1 MKKIVLISSIVTCSL
16 AWGNSVNIDINDDTL
31 KLGIQYFL
39 NNSSILND
47 DSNYFLTV
55 SYLDSEEDNSNKSTQ
70 RLITSDLKVVNP
82 YINDNGFSLGLGI
95 SVVLADN
102 YNSKSF
108 TATPFGLYATYTF
121 NNDISFDGSVQYA
134 PKVLTFLDGES
145 YKFTN
150 LKANYRVINNGYVYI
165 GVRDIT
171 TKYKDIGDIDY
182 DDSLFFGYKVN
193 F

>member
-1 MKKIVLISSIVTCSL
+1 MKKIILSSMVACSL
-16 AWGNSVNIDINDDTL
+16 AWGNSANIDINDDTL
-31 KLGIQYFL
+31 KLGIQYSL
-39 NNSSILND
+39 NNSFILND
-47 DSNYFLTV
+47 NSDYCLTA
-55 SYLDSEEDNSNKSTQ
+55 SYLGSEEGNSNKSTQ
-70 RLITSDLKVVNP
+70 RLFSSGLKVVNP

-108 TATPFGLYATYTF
+108 TATPLGLYAIYTF
-121 NNDISFDGSVQYA
+121 NDDISFDGSVQYA
-134 PKVLTFLDGES
+134 PKVLTFLDGKS

-150 LKANYRVINNGYVYI
+150 LKANYRIIDNGYVYI